1 MLHEE
6 DEAATDLHDDVADDE
21 EDDEE
26 DDDSQPEELPSLE
39 QMTSS
44 TNWSAGSSEPD
55 TLYQPNI
62 HELKS
67 LRLNQTEAPHDD
79 QRLHMQVENTEVT
92 LTTPLPTDDTSL
104 LSLNSTTSDLSW
116 TQHDQ

>member
-26 DDDSQPEELPSLE
+26 DDDSQPEDVSSTL

-44 TNWSAGSSEPD
+44 TNWSAGSSESD
-55 TLYQPNI
+55 TLYQPNV
-62 HELKS
+62 HEFKS
-67 LRLNQTEAPHDD
+67 LRLKQTEALLDD
-79 QRLHMQVENTEVT
+79 QRLHKQDENTEVT

-104 LSLNSTTSDLSW
+104 LSLNSTTSNLSW